1 MGKPVSRRSLLKAGI
16 GLAAGVAM
24 GGIRVEAQAK
34 AKRGAQRLSVEQLR
48 KWESLEYGMFIHF
61 GMSTFLGA
69 EKPDGT
75 APATAYSPDGLS
87 TDQWMSV
94 ARDVGMKYA
103 VLTAKHVAG
112 HCLWPSDQ
120 TDYTVA
126 NSGDKTDVVAAFVKS
141 CEKRGIKPGLYYCS
155 WDNHTKL
162 ESNMWGSG
170 RPGKPFTTSL
180 YHDYVTSQITELLT
194 RYGPIAEM
202 WIDIP
207 GLLGRGYRTFL
218 YRHISELQP
227 ETVVM
232 MNSGISD
239 QKDYNI
245 NYAWPSDLIAIERR
259 LPPEGGHAKWRTIEG
274 KEYYVPGEVCDYLGH
289 SWFYEEGD
297 APQPDAD
304 LLNLAEGCRA
314 GGANLL
320 LNVPP
325 NKHGLIP
332 AESIQALD
340 RLRRAQKL

>member
-1 MGKPVSRRSLLKAGI
+1 MVTRRSVLKGA
-16 GLAAGVAM
+16 LAVAAGASIGESVIAKT
-24 GGIRVEAQAK
+24 EAGSRK
-34 AKRGAQRLSVEQLR
+34 GAQRLSVEQLE
-48 KWESLEYGMFIHF
+48 KWEALGYGMFIHF

-75 APATAYSPDGLS
+75 APPSAYAPDRLN
-87 TDQWMSV
+87 TDQWMGV

-120 TDYTVA
+120 TNYTVA
-126 NSGDKTDVVAAFVKS
+126 NSGDKTDVVGSFVKS

-155 WDNHTKL
+155 WDNHTKFG
-162 ESNMWGSG
+162 SNMWGSG
-170 RPGKPFTTSL
+170 LPGKPFTTSL
-180 YHDYVTSQITELLT
+180 YHDYVTAQITELLT
-194 RYGPIAEM
+194 RYGPIAEI

-218 YRHISELQP
+218 YHHIAELQP
-227 ETVVM
+227 ETAVM
-232 MNSGISD
+232 MNSGIGD

-245 NYAWPSDLIAIERR
+245 EYAWPSDLIAMELR
-259 LPPEGGHAKWRTIEG
+259 LPPEGGHQKWRTIEG
-274 KEYYVPGEVCDYLGH
+274 KEYHIPGEVCHYIGH
-289 SWFYEEGD
+289 SWFHEGD
-297 APQPDAD
+297 DTTQSDAD
-304 LLNLAEGCRA
+304 LLKLAEGCKS

-332 AESIQALD
+332 AEYTRALD
-340 RLRRAQKL
+340 RLRSSLRL